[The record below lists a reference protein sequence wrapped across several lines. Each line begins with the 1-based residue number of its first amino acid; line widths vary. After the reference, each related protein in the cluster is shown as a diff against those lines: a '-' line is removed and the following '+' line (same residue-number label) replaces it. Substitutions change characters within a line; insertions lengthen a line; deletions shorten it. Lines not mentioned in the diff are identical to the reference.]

1 MKKKMCCGGARSMA
15 GLCLLL
21 ILGLTALSEALRFDV
36 QSGQTKCISE
46 DIKLNSMAV
55 GKYSVVNPSENQPLP
70 DSHKITVRVSSPY
83 GSSIHYADHV
93 DSGDF
98 AFTSS
103 EAGDYLACFWTLD
116 HKPPATI
123 AIEFDWRTG
132 VAAKDW
138 TYVAKKGQIDVM
150 ELELKKLEDTVKSI
164 HDEMFYLREREE
176 EMQEMN
182 IATNSKMA
190 WLSFLSLVVC
200 LSVAGL
206 QLWHLKTYFERKKL
220 L

>member
-1 MKKKMCCGGARSMA
+1 MKMA
-15 GLCLLL
+15 CVVSRFMADFCLLL
-21 ILGLTALSEALRFDV
+21 FLLALTPLSEALRFDV

-55 GKYSVVNPSENQPLP
+55 GKYSVINPSENQPLP
-70 DSHKITVRVSSPY
+70 DSHKLTVRVSSPY

-116 HKPPATI
+116 HKPPNTI
-123 AIEFDWRTG
+123 TIEFDWRTG

-138 TYVAKKGQIDVM
+138 TYVAKKGQIDGGRNARNEHSNKFEDGLV
-150 ELELKKLEDTVKSI
+150 ELPFPCC
-164 HDEMFYLREREE
+164 MFIGCW
-176 EMQEMN
+176 
-182 IATNSKMA
+182 IAAMASKN
-190 WLSFLSLVVC
+190 LF
-200 LSVAGL
+200 
-206 QLWHLKTYFERKKL
+206 
-220 L
+220 